1 MSKLRIAAFGAVL
14 AAFLSPQSARSDS
27 IIFEQISP
35 NPTVYT
41 LGIGSDWF
49 PIAFGA
55 PGDVTAALQV
65 VPSLGCSAADF
76 GGFAVGSIALIARGN
91 CMFSE
96 KILNANDAGAVAV
109 LISNNIA
116 GFGAFGGTA
125 VDPMPIPAVA
135 LSLEL
140 GDALRALDQTANV
153 VVHLSV
159 PVPGPIVGAGLPG
172 LMLAG
177 GGLLVW
183 WRRRQKI
190 A

>member
-1 MSKLRIAAFGAVL
+1 
-14 AAFLSPQSARSDS
+14 
-27 IIFEQISP
+27 
-35 NPTVYT
+35 
-41 LGIGSDWF
+41 
-49 PIAFGA
+49 
-55 PGDVTAALQV
+55 
-65 VPSLGCSAADF
+65 
-76 GGFAVGSIALIARGN
+76 
-91 CMFSE
+91 MFSE